1 MTIEQANV
9 AREIQNAK
17 SSGMTSVQ
25 ANVAKEIQ
33 NAKGSGKTKC
43 DPLAGL
49 YKTGLVSWC

>member
-1 MTIEQANV
+1 MEVTYSN
-9 AREIQNAK
+9 
-17 SSGMTSVQ
+17 VQ

-33 NAKGSGKTKC
+33 NAKGSRKAKC